1 MGCSRLRK
9 DQIKDECHC
18 DKTAIKIGDGKCVEA
33 AADAIVGI
41 LESTA
46 DQDTIR
52 KALDTLTAMCSIKNV
67 SIVGNSIT
75 MGEHKCRCKS
85 DK

>member
-1 MGCSRLRK
+1 MCKTQDKCR
-9 DQIKDECHC
+9 C
-18 DKTAIKIGDGKCVEA
+18 DKTGIKIGGDKAVET
-33 AADAIVGI
+33 AADAIIGI

-67 SIVGNSIT
+67 SIVGNYIT
-75 MGEHKCRCKS
+75 MGGCKCRNKS